1 MTDAVHPTE
10 SALEAAAWWTRGKA
24 AIVDALIFFAA
35 LIAPMVLTIIGFVV
49 AWDENRDEFDFTAAS
64 VLVVIVGLGLAVVVV
79 VWGGWLFGYRQGI
92 TGLTPGKRRLRIRL
106 VDADTD
112 EVPGGAKGVGR
123 WLVPFLIGFVQ
134 GFGTVIQLIDIL
146 WPLWDSKNQRLIDK
160 VLKTRVVVGQPSD
173 GTDDGPAPPVSPIS

>member
-24 AIVDALIFFAA
+24 AIVDALIFFGA

-64 VLVVIVGLGLAVVVV
+64 VLVVIVGLGLAVAVV
-79 VWGGWLFGYRQGI
+79 VWGGWLFGYRQGV
-92 TGLTPGKRRLRIRL
+92 TGTTPGKRRLRIRL
-106 VDADTD
+106 VDAETG
-112 EVPGGAKGVGR
+112 EAPGGAKGVGR
-123 WLVPFLIGFVQ
+123 WLVPGLIGGVQ
-134 GFGTVIQLIDIL
+134 GFGNVIQLIDIL

-160 VLKTRVVVGQPSD
+160 VLKTRVVVGLPSD